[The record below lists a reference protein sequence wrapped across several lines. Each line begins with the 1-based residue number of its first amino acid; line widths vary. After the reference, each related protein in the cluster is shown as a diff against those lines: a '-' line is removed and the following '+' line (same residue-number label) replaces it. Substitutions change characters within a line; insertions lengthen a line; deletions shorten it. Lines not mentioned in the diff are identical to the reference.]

1 MDTDKTEEYIAELA
15 KKYPIKSRFSTLLD
29 EIQSILA
36 EMGIIDLVE
45 VNPDLLGKA
54 VIDYFEDVDR
64 LKDFEG
70 IPHINVDKIYSYG
83 VYWILRRSPIQIL
96 DKKLDKR
103 FMHINEKICTAL
115 IFPKMLAEMG
125 IPQNSANDRYAGF
138 LDLIYYNFRYRTYTQ
153 QSLELMIE
161 AFFCGYAIKKGDS
174 DGQEFKDDSRTDK

>member
-161 AFFCGYAIKKGDS
+161 AFFLWIC
-174 DGQEFKDDSRTDK
+174 DKER